1 MSAKPENLTKHELIG
16 LVVEVVKSPDPA
28 KAGIKGKIVD
38 ETRNTFT
45 IDCKG
50 KEKIIPKAECTFRFS
65 LGHDVVEVDGSVLV
79 SRPEDRI
86 KKKD

>member
-16 LVVEVVKSPDPA
+16 HMVEVVESSDPA
-28 KAGIKGKIVD
+28 KAGLKGRIVD
-38 ETRNTFT
+38 ETRNTFI

-50 KEKIIPKAECTFRFS
+50 KEKTVAKAECTFRFS
-65 LGHDVVEVDGSVLV
+65 LGQTLVEVDGKVLV
-79 SRPEDRI
+79 ARPEDRI